1 MNTETLKKAV
11 QTAES
16 HRKKLS
22 EMMRNLPAMGAVY
35 KPTDAY
41 EQALK
46 TLLNTECNIAFCGKV
61 NSGKSTLLNALLGR
75 AILPT
80 ADRPMSSRIVEIEN
94 SEKKKEGF
102 SLIFYDGTEKV
113 YDDLKQLEKYAV
125 ELGSEVESV
134 DGVELNSIMLIRV
147 RCHMP
152 ELPSGIRLVDTPG
165 IGASY
170 ENHSLLSYRYL
181 QKAHAVVYVLKSD
194 APVSRLDQP
203 FLEEVIKANKNII
216 FVQSCAD
223 AYDAECDEI
232 AVRNLELLEELLGK
246 KRDEIAYFTLAARFE
261 LEPPGNSVIDMELRE
276 QYAKYA
282 PNFEAFTATWQ
293 WMLARTAGL
302 DALEAALLCTHSYL
316 TGNIEQMDQRL
327 TIAHDG
333 AAEGERIC
341 LESAGKAREF
351 REKWVGDAPAW
362 AELVQ
367 ELEKAVMDAVPDID
381 TRLESLKEKKI
392 QELNSITNE
401 NEAKG
406 FGNRI
411 VDDINAEWQWVQ
423 DACVER
429 INRVLATRL
438 EWEAPV
444 VTSSSVGRLLKNGS
458 LVPLKLK
465 DFGLGDLFR
474 LGTFLVSVVT
484 MNVVGILWRG
494 WQLITSIG
502 KREAE
507 NQRKKAEAASQ
518 LIESFDSIRKNLQE
532 QLESKENPLAQLFKL
547 AVAQAFSSVM
557 RQHEC
562 LLQIAV
568 DQLEACG
575 RSEEQKQKTIM
586 LLKGTPPDRPGLLPM
601 WGKCL
606 DSVSGLLKELEQF
619 SIRDNYAG

>member
-223 AYDAECDEI
+223 AYDSDRVDAT
-232 AVRNLELLEELLGK
+232 ANRNLELLETLLDK
-246 KRDEIAYFTLAARFE
+246 KQNEIAYFSLAALGK
-261 LEPPGNSVIDMELRE
+261 LEPPSGVIQRR

-282 PNFEAFTATWQ
+282 PNFEAFTATWR

-316 TGNIEQMDQRL
+316 TGNIEQMNQRL

-362 AELVQ
+362 ANLVQ
-367 ELEKAVMDAVPDID
+367 ELEKAVMDAAPDID

-392 QELNSITNE
+392 LELNSITNE

-484 MNVVGILWRG
+484 MNVVGVIWRG
-494 WQLITSIG
+494 WRLITSIG
-502 KREAE
+502 EREAE
-507 NQRKKAEAASQ
+507 NQRKKAEAENRV
-518 LIESFDSIRKNLQE
+518 IESFDSIRDNLQK
-532 QLESKENPLAQLFKL
+532 QLKSKENPLAQLFKL

-586 LLKGTPPDRPGLLPM
+586 LLEGTPDRPGLLPM

>member
-223 AYDAECDEI
+223 AYDSDRVDAT
-232 AVRNLELLEELLGK
+232 ANRNLELLETLLDK
-246 KRDEIAYFTLAARFE
+246 KQNEIAYFSLAALGK
-261 LEPPGNSVIDMELRE
+261 LEPPSGVIQRR

-282 PNFEAFTATWQ
+282 PNFEAFTATWR

-316 TGNIEQMDQRL
+316 TGNIEEMKQRL
-327 TIAHDG
+327 TIARDG
-333 AAEGERIC
+333 VAKGKGIC
-341 LESAGKAREF
+341 VDSARKAREF

-367 ELEKAVMDAVPDID
+367 ELEQAVDDAASDID

-411 VDDINAEWQWVQ
+411 ADDINAEWQWVQ

-484 MNVVGILWRG
+484 MNVVGVIWRG
-494 WQLITSIG
+494 WRLITSIG
-502 KREAE
+502 EREAE

-518 LIESFDSIRKNLQE
+518 LIESFDSIRDNLQK
-532 QLESKENPLAQLFKL
+532 QLKSKENPLAQLFKL

-575 RSEEQKQKTIM
+575 RSVEQKQKTIM
-586 LLKGTPPDRPGLLPM
+586 LLEGEGTPDRPGLISM

>member
-94 SEKKKEGF
+94 SEKGKEGF

-223 AYDAECDEI
+223 AYDSDRVDAT
-232 AVRNLELLEELLGK
+232 ANRNLELLEILLDK
-246 KRDEIAYFTLAARFE
+246 KQNEIAYFSLAALGK
-261 LEPPGNSVIDMELRE
+261 LEPPSGVIQRR

-282 PNFEAFTATWQ
+282 PNFEAFTATWR

-316 TGNIEQMDQRL
+316 TGNIEQMNQRL

-362 AELVQ
+362 ANLVQ
-367 ELEKAVMDAVPDID
+367 ELEKAVMDAAPDID

-392 QELNSITNE
+392 LELNSITNE

-444 VTSSSVGRLLKNGS
+444 VTASSVGRLLKNGS

-484 MNVVGILWRG
+484 MNVVGVIWRG
-494 WQLITSIG
+494 WRLITSIG
-502 KREAE
+502 EREAE
-507 NQRKKAEAASQ
+507 NQRKKAEAENRV
-518 LIESFDSIRKNLQE
+518 IESFDSIRDNLQK
-532 QLESKENPLAQLFKL
+532 QLKSKENPLAQLFKL

-586 LLKGTPPDRPGLLPM
+586 LLEGTPDRPGLLPM

>member
-80 ADRPMSSRIVEIEN
+80 ADRPLSSRIVEIEN
-94 SEKKKEGF
+94 SEKGKEGF

-113 YDDLKQLEKYAV
+113 YDDLKQLEMFAV

-194 APVSRLDQP
+194 APVGQLDQP

-223 AYDAECDEI
+223 AYDSDRVDAT
-232 AVRNLELLEELLGK
+232 ANRNLELLETLLDK
-246 KRDEIAYFTLAARFE
+246 KQNEIAYFALAALGK
-261 LEPPGNSVIDMELRE
+261 LEPPSGVLQRR

-282 PNFEAFTATWQ
+282 PNFEAFTATWR

-316 TGNIEQMDQRL
+316 TGNIEQMNQRL
-327 TIAHDG
+327 TIARDS

-367 ELEKAVMDAVPDID
+367 ELETAVMDAAPDID
-381 TRLESLKEKKI
+381 ARLESLKEKKI
-392 QELNSITNE
+392 LELNSITNE
-401 NEAKG
+401 DEAKG

-474 LGTFLVSVVT
+474 LCTFLASVVT
-484 MNVVGILWRG
+484 MNVVGVIWRG
-494 WQLITSIG
+494 WRLITSIG

-507 NQRKKAEAASQ
+507 NQRRKAEAENRV
-518 LIESFDSIRKNLQE
+518 IESFDSIRDNLQK
-532 QLESKENPLAQLFKL
+532 QLKSKENPMAQLFKL

-568 DQLEACG
+568 EQLEACG

-586 LLKGTPPDRPGLLPM
+586 LLEGTPDRPGLLPM